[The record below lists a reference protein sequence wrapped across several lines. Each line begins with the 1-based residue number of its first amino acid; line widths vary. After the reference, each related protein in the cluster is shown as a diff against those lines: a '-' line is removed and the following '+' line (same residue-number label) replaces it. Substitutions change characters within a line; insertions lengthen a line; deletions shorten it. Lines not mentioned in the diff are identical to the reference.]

1 MFFKQKTA
9 YEMRISDWS
18 SDVCS
23 SDLPG
28 DPLPGLLH
36 DSIGLAVG
44 AEVADALEGRAELG
58 WLDPHGL
65 DPHPYADVVDR
76 ALLDEVHDR
85 QVGAVEQDEPGRVRD
100 LHALAVEGHVHYAEA
115 GERARVGQLD
125 LLGGGHAEL
134 GVGASGGH
142 VEIGRAHV

>member
-36 DSIGLAVG
+36 DSVGLAVG

-65 DPHPYADVVDR
+65 DPHPYADLIDR

-85 QVGAVEQDEPGRVRD
+85 PVGAVEQDEPGRLR
-100 LHALAVEGHVHYAEA
+100 ALPALPVEGDVDDGER
-115 GERARVGQLD
+115 GERARVGRRDRLR
-125 LLGGGHAEL
+125 GGPA
-134 GVGASGGH
+134 GARESGGRGER
-142 VEIGRAHV
+142 VS